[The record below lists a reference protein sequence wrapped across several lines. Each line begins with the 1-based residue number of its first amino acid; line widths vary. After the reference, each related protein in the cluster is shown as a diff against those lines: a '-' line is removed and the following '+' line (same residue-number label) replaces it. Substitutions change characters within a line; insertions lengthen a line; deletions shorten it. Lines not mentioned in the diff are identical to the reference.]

1 MEQNTTNNNTQFT
14 ISARTQ
20 ELLTI
25 FRNFSDIQCRMIDAF
40 GDDTN
45 GETVLD
51 AAADTYREMQKAIS
65 HNIFMTLTNG
75 DGTQI

>member
-14 ISARTQ
+14 ISEKTQ

-25 FRNFSDIQCRMIDAF
+25 FRDFSDIQCRMIDVF